1 MQVDISC
8 IINAHREGHIIHP
21 TIASVKRTLSYATSC
36 GLSCDI
42 HVILDKPDAVTSE
55 IVHRELEGIGT
66 VHDVSFGDLALSRN
80 YAVEN
85 ATGEYLAFI
94 DGDDL
99 WGKSWLVDSYA
110 TAKRLSGDIILH
122 PEFNIFFGD
131 ESSHVFN
138 HVDMDAE
145 DFEIESLL
153 QVNYWTALSFS
164 LRRIYAE
171 NPYQKNII
179 LDGFGYEDWTWN
191 YQTIMA
197 GVRHK
202 IVPST
207 VHYIRKGRAEDSL
220 LALTNK
226 SKAIPRILDIYRT
239 DQVPHLRSVA

>member
-8 IINAHREGHIIHP
+8 IINAHREGHILHP
-21 TIASVKRTLSYATSC
+21 TIASVKRTLQYAVHC
-36 GLSCDI
+36 GLNCDI
-42 HVILDKPDAVTSE
+42 HVVLDKSDAVTLE
-55 IVHRELEGIGT
+55 IVQRELEGVGT
-66 VHDVSFGDLALSRN
+66 LHEVSFGDLALSRN
-80 YAVEN
+80 FAVEN
-85 ATGEYLAFI
+85 APGEYLAFI

-110 TAKRLSGDIILH
+110 YAKRLNGEFIFH

-131 ESSHVFN
+131 ENSHVFN

-145 DFEIESLL
+145 DFEFESLL

-164 LRRIYAE
+164 SKRIYAE

-191 YQTIMA
+191 YQTIRA
-197 GVRHK
+197 GIRHK
-202 IVPST
+202 VVPGT
-207 VHYIRKGRAEDSL
+207 AHYIRKGRTEDSL

-239 DQVPHLRSVA
+239 DAVPLLRAVA